1 MMPGTKRRIETEPG
15 RPGEYAAANASVV
28 AQLAALKRITVVEL
42 KTKWESLFGA
52 PAPNNSRSYLELR
65 LGYRI
70 QELTL
75 GGLSRETRRTLDL
88 LASEIEGQARHRSI
102 IADPRNPV
110 VGTRL
115 VREWDGVERTVT
127 VMKDGFDW
135 QGRKFKSLSAAARAI
150 TGTQWNGYR
159 FFGLREARRD
169 DR

>member
-1 MMPGTKRRIETEPG
+1 MSGITRRIEAEPV
-15 RPGEYAAANASVV
+15 RPHESAGADSSVL
-28 AQLAALKRITVVEL
+28 AQLGALKHMTVVEL

-70 QELTL
+70 QELSL

-88 LASEIEGQARHRSI
+88 LADEIEGQAKHRSI

-115 VREWDGVERTVT
+115 VREWDGVEHTVT